1 MWINLMLLF
10 VPISLVMGYF
20 LHLGELWI
28 FLTAILAIVP
38 LAEWIRKATEQ
49 MAAIAGPAIGGLFN
63 VTFGNMA
70 ELILALFVLMAGHQA
85 VVKGQITGAI
95 IGNGL
100 LGLGLAIV
108 IGSIG
113 RERQR
118 SIANE
123 PSCFRPC

>member
-1 MWINLMLLF
+1 
-10 VPISLVMGYF
+10 
-20 LHLGELWI
+20 
-28 FLTAILAIVP
+28 

-123 PSCFRPC
+123 PSCFQPC